1 MAKKGQH
8 KNDARDQRK
17 SPGPNNP
24 SKSVTITTGTYKKK
38 ETAEAQARAHED
50 PYTPAQAA
58 KREWNPDSREGPQG
72 PGTPR
77 ARKGDLAERDEDR
90 DNFPGGSRG
99 PETTPASPGVSETPR
114 GPMLPGEQHPEEWR
128 QDLNPHALDGQNRGP
143 ATDEA
148 QKGLRTL
155 YERKDLHRRFSGLSD
170 ADLKQVPVLE
180 REMRLQQGATYLDL
194 NDPRRGEFTA
204 TGDMVAGAENAYV
217 PKSEVDYDLW
227 NRLTGVEEPER
238 LPGR

>member
-38 ETAEAQARAHED
+38 ETAEAQRG
-50 PYTPAQAA
+50 PRTYGPAKAQ
-58 KREWNPDSREGPQG
+58 REWNPDSREGPGAGHAPGAQGRPGRAGRG
-72 PGTPR
+72 PGQLPR
-77 ARKGDLAERDEDR
+77 RFA
-90 DNFPGGSRG
+90 G
-99 PETTPASPGVSETPR
+99 PETAPRRPRSREPR
-114 GPMLPGEQHPEEWR
+114 GPMLPGAQHPEEWR

-148 QKGLRTL
+148 QKGCAPVRA
-155 YERKDLHRRFSGLSD
+155 EGAAPPRSGLSD

-180 REMRLQQGATYLDL
+180 REMRLQQGRLLDL

-204 TGDMVAGAENAYV
+204 TGDMVAGAESSTSLRRGRLR
-217 PKSEVDYDLW
+217 PLD
-227 NRLTGVEEPER
+227 RLTGVEEPER